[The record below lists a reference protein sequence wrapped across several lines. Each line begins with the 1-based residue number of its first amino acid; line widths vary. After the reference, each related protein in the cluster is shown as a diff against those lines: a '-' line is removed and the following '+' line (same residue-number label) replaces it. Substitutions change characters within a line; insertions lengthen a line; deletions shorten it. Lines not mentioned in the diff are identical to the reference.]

1 MNEERKMQLLRVLE
15 EARNV
20 VNNGQEISTEFA
32 RVYFRQKEGSMN
44 LHTMVKKQRN
54 R

>member
-32 RVYFRQKEGSMN
+32 RVLFPPERREYE
-44 LHTMVKKQRN
+44 LTYYVW
-54 R
+54 